1 MTNEQYLLIKGWKL
15 VKGSFIGSD
24 DKRYSND
31 KWYDP
36 FGIEYDYYGVLQKN
50 SVSSINEAVKIQLD
64 RDAEI
69 RDFVDLHR
77 PKSSEL
83 K

>member
-1 MTNEQYLLIKGWKL
+1 MTNEQYLIFRGWKKL
-15 VKGSFIGSD
+15 QGSFIDSD
-24 DKRYSND
+24 D

-64 RDAEI
+64 RDAQI
-69 RDFVDLHR
+69 RDFIDLWR
-77 PKSSEL
+77 PKS
-83 K
+83 

>member
-1 MTNEQYLLIKGWKL
+1 MTNEQYLFFRGWQKL
-15 VKGSFIGSD
+15 NGSFIDSD
-24 DKRYSND
+24 D

-36 FGIEYDYYGVLQKN
+36 FDIKYDSFGVPHKN
-50 SVSSINEAVKIQLD
+50 SVSSINDAVKIQLD
-64 RDAEI
+64 RDAQI

-77 PKSSEL
+77 PKLLES